1 MFKLNIHHYES
12 ITGRLARMDKYKKL
26 LKE

>member
-1 MFKLNIHHYES
+1 LNIHHYES